1 MRYVGTMSAVPDWW
15 EGEDVL
21 TQEEHEQFEQD
32 DIEGLERMLRHVE
45 TLENA
50 IG

>member
-15 EGEDVL
+15 RGEDVL

-45 TLENA
+45 TLDNA